1 MNFDSVLIWLPSLCV
16 IILGLYFRSYL
27 KKKAE
32 NLATKED
39 VSEIT
44 KRVESMKATV
54 GAQLYI
60 HRVRYQN
67 EFSILMDLS
76 EKLVALRDSAH
87 SLRPV
92 LDQRDSR
99 ESEDERKRRR
109 LKGHYDAAVAFY
121 KAYETR
127 MPFYPEEIYQSIKK
141 LDLLVRKETIEY
153 DIGQDKGFDKKYW
166 DAASANALE
175 IAKLADEI
183 IALIRVRV
191 KYWEDFKVK
200 S

>member
-1 MNFDSVLIWLPSLCV
+1 MNFDNVLIWLPSLCV
-16 IILGLYFRSYL
+16 ISLGLYFRSYL

-44 KRVESMKATV
+44 KQVESMKATI

-60 HRVRYQN
+60 HQIRYQN
-67 EFSILMDLS
+67 EFNILMDLS

-92 LDQRDSR
+92 LDYVDSR
-99 ESEDERKRRR
+99 ETEDERKQKR
-109 LKGHYDAAVAFY
+109 LKKHYDAAVTFY
-121 KAYETR
+121 KAYETK

-191 KYWEDFKVK
+191 KYWEEFKVK

>member
-1 MNFDSVLIWLPSLCV
+1 MTCDNVLQWLTFLGV
-16 IILGLYFRSYL
+16 VALGLYFRSYL
-27 KKKAE
+27 MKKAE

-44 KRVESMKATV
+44 KQVKSMKATI

-60 HRVRYQN
+60 HQVRYQN
-67 EFSILMDLS
+67 EFNILMDLS

-87 SLRPV
+87 SLRPI
-92 LDQRDSR
+92 LDYVDSR
-99 ESEDERKRRR
+99 ETEDERKQKR
-109 LKGHYDAAVAFY
+109 LKKHYDAAVVFY
-121 KAYETR
+121 KAYETK

-153 DIGQDKGFDKKYW
+153 DKGQDKGFDKKYW

-183 IALIRVRV
+183 IALIRTRV

>member
-1 MNFDSVLIWLPSLCV
+1 MTCDNVLQWLTFLGV
-16 IILGLYFRSYL
+16 VALGLYFRSYL
-27 KKKAE
+27 MKKAE

-44 KRVESMKATV
+44 KQVESMKATI

-60 HRVRYQN
+60 HQVRYQN
-67 EFSILMDLS
+67 EFNILMDLS

-87 SLRPV
+87 SLRPI
-92 LDQRDSR
+92 LDYVDSR
-99 ESEDERKRRR
+99 ETEDERKQKR
-109 LKGHYDAAVAFY
+109 LKKHYDAAVVFY
-121 KAYETR
+121 KAYETK

-153 DIGQDKGFDKKYW
+153 DMGQDKGFDKKYW

-183 IALIRVRV
+183 IALIRTRV